1 MSKQEN
7 KNKNQQLRFLQE
19 KNVIKIV
26 KSLQQILSKQIF
38 KFVLQNT

>member
-26 KSLQQILSKQIF
+26 KSLQQILRGRSK
-38 KFVLQNT
+38 KFTL

>member
-26 KSLQQILSKQIF
+26 KSLQQILKGRSK
-38 KFVLQNT
+38 KFTL

>member
-7 KNKNQQLRFLQE
+7 QNQNQQLRFLQE

-26 KSLQQILSKQIF
+26 KSLQQILKGRSK
-38 KFVLQNT
+38 KFTL